1 MLRIE
6 RIDPQSKAWQDF
18 VVLCCEYFQRHW
30 PNVYTNNSEAKI
42 QELISS
48 DLKQRFRQGDRGFFI
63 MYLNDEPVAIANAWL
78 SKDDDIILNVAEFYV
93 RDEYHRHGFGKA
105 LWRNVISWGQSLG
118 AVLVELE
125 TDGLK
130 PANFF
135 WKSLGLTVTHT
146 APRLRYSLTLVNK

>member
-18 VVLCCEYFQRHW
+18 IVLGCEYFQRHW
-30 PNVYTNNSEAKI
+30 PNVYTNNSETKI

-48 DLKQRFRQGDRGFFI
+48 DLKQRFKQGDRGFFI
-63 MYLNDEPVAIANAWL
+63 MYLNDEPFAIANAWL

-93 RDEYHRHGFGKA
+93 RDEYHRHGLGKA
-105 LWRNVISWGQSLG
+105 LWQNVISWGQSLG

-125 TDGLK
+125 TDELK

-135 WKSLGLTVTHT
+135 WKSLGLTVTQT

>member
-1 MLRIE
+1 M
-6 RIDPQSKAWQDF
+6 
-18 VVLCCEYFQRHW
+18 
-30 PNVYTNNSEAKI
+30 
-42 QELISS
+42 
-48 DLKQRFRQGDRGFFI
+48 KQRFRQGDRGFFI

-78 SKDDDIILNVAEFYV
+78 GKDDDIILNVAEFYV

-125 TDGLK
+125 TDELK